1 MKAFKETISHTL
13 DRLGTNTQTG
23 LSDTDVAENAKKYGT
38 NSFTKKKPKP
48 LIFRIFHAAKEPMI
62 ILLIVSAIITLIV
75 NIIHYITHGTADFV
89 EGIAIFAA
97 ISLAVAITVIMEGR
111 SQKAFDA
118 LNKIKEDIKVKVI
131 RNGKVAV
138 IGQQELVV
146 GDITLFETGDKIPV
160 DGRLIEAV
168 GLTVDES
175 SLTGESL
182 PVKKDA
188 DAVFEDDKTP
198 VAERKNMLY
207 SGCFVSGGR
216 GTIIVTEVGDN
227 TEFGNIAK
235 ELSGSE
241 KGNTPLQEKLEKMGK
256 TIAILGTSVAGI
268 VFVIQLI
275 SQIISGTLS
284 LNTVLEDFI
293 ASIVLVVATVPEGL
307 PTIVAVSLAINI
319 IKMAKQN
326 ALVKKLIA
334 CETIGS
340 INVICSD
347 KTGTLTENKMTV
359 TDIYTNG
366 SFCKPEQLTESYL
379 TDNFCINSTAH
390 IEYVENRQKFIGSA
404 TESAILVAYLK
415 SVSDESAY
423 IKHREN
429 ANVDFT
435 YSFSSETKNMTTI
448 IRKGN
453 SFLALSKGSPEKI
466 LAQCSKIIIKDCICD
481 LTNESIADI
490 EEKITVFQK
499 NACRV
504 LAFAHKEFSEK
515 SDYECNRT
523 FIESEMVY
531 DGFVVITDPL
541 RQDVYEAVAHCKN
554 AGIDLKILTG
564 DNIITAR
571 AIANQ
576 LGILKEGSLAVEA
589 REIEDLPEQEF
600 IKMLSKIKVIARS
613 TPGIKMRVVNALK
626 SIGHVVA
633 VTGDGINDA
642 PAIKNADVGIAMGIT
657 GTEVS
662 KEASDIILLDD
673 SFSTIVRAVHWGRG
687 IYENFQ
693 RFIQF
698 QLTVNLS
705 SVLVIL
711 ISILTGLK
719 SPFTALQIL
728 WVNIVMDG
736 PPALTLGLEPIR
748 SDLMKRQPIS
758 RNANIVTGGML
769 SRIVFN
775 GIFISVIFMLQ
786 TYFNILGGTSVQQP
800 AILFTLFVIFQ
811 LFNAFN
817 SRELSDQS
825 ILKHFSKNKLMLL
838 VFGVTFMLQVVITQF
853 GGAIYNT
860 VPLPIDMWI
869 KIIGLGSTVII
880 SSELF
885 KLSKRIFLKNN
896 K

>member
-1 MKAFKETISHTL
+1 MEAFKETIAKTL
-13 DRLGTNTQTG
+13 ERLSVNTQAG
-23 LSDTDVAENAKKYGT
+23 LNDMEVTENAKKYGT

-48 LIFRIFHAAKEPMI
+48 LIFRVFHAAKEPMI

-75 NIIHYITHGTADFV
+75 NIIHYVTEGTADFV
-89 EGIAIFAA
+89 EGIAIFGA
-97 ISLAVAITVIMEGR
+97 IALAVAITVIMEGR

-131 RNGKVAV
+131 RNGTVAV
-138 IGQQELVV
+138 IPQQDLVV

-160 DGRLIEAV
+160 DGRLVESI

-182 PVKKDA
+182 PVKKDCN
-188 DAVFEDDKTP
+188 AVFEDDKTP
-198 VAERKNMLY
+198 VAERLNMLY

-235 ELSGSE
+235 ELTGTE
-241 KGNTPLQEKLEKMGK
+241 KGSTPLQEKLEKMGK
-256 TIAILGTSVAGI
+256 TIAILGTSIAGI

-275 SQIISGTLS
+275 TQMINGTLS
-284 LNTVLEDFI
+284 LSTVLEDFI

-359 TDIYTNG
+359 TDIFTNG
-366 SFCKPEQLTESYL
+366 SFYKPDQLTEGFL

-390 IEYVENRQKFIGSA
+390 IEYADNTQKFIGSA

-423 IKHREN
+423 LKHREN
-429 ANVDFT
+429 ANIDFT

-448 IRKGN
+448 LRKGN
-453 SFLALSKGSPEKI
+453 YFLALSKGSPEKI
-466 LAQCSKIIIKDCICD
+466 LAQCSKIIIKDGICD
-481 LTNESIADI
+481 LSKERIADI

-504 LAFAHKEFSEK
+504 LAFAHKEFLEK
-515 SDYECNRT
+515 SDYESNRT
-523 FIESEMVY
+523 LIESEMVY

-541 RQDVYEAVAHCKN
+541 RQDVYEAVVHCKN

-576 LGILKEGSLAVEA
+576 LGILKDGSLAVEA
-589 REIEDLPEQEF
+589 REIEDLPDQEF
-600 IKMLSKIKVIARS
+600 IQMLSKIKVIARS
-613 TPGIKMRVVNALK
+613 TPVIKMRVVNTLK
-626 SIGHVVA
+626 SMGNVVA

-662 KEASDIILLDD
+662 KEASDIVLLDD
-673 SFSTIVRAVHWGRG
+673 SFSTIVKAVHWGRG

-748 SDLMKRQPIS
+748 DDLMKRQPIS
-758 RNANIVTGGML
+758 RNANIVTRGML

-775 GIFISVIFMLQ
+775 GVFISVIFMLQ
-786 TYFNILGGTSVQQP
+786 TYYNILGGTKEQQP

-811 LFNAFN
+811 LLNAFN
-817 SRELSDQS
+817 SREQSDQS

-880 SSELF
+880 ASELF
-885 KLSKRIFLKNN
+885 KLIKRLMFKSK
-896 K
+896 

>member
-1 MKAFKETISHTL
+1 MKAFKETFAQTL
-13 DRLGTNTQTG
+13 ERLGTNSRTG
-23 LSDTDVAENAKKYGT
+23 LSDSEIAKNAKKYGI
-38 NSFTKKKPKP
+38 NSFTKQKPKP
-48 LIFRIFHAAKEPMI
+48 FIFRVFHAAKEPMI

-75 NIIHYITHGTADFV
+75 NIIHYFADGKVDFV
-89 EGIAIFAA
+89 EVVAIFVA
-97 ISLAVAITVIMEGR
+97 IFLAVAITVLMEGR

-146 GDITLFETGDKIPV
+146 GDIALFETGDKIPV
-160 DGRLIEAV
+160 DGRLIESV
-168 GLTVDES
+168 GLSVDES

-182 PVKKDA
+182 PVKKDCY
-188 DAVFEDDKTP
+188 AVFEDDKTS

-207 SGCFVSGGR
+207 SGCFISGGR

-235 ELSGSE
+235 ELSGTE
-241 KGNTPLQEKLEKMGK
+241 KGNTPLQEKLKKMGK
-256 TIAILGTSVAGI
+256 SIAILGTSIAGI
-268 VFVIQLI
+268 VFMVQIL
-275 SQIISGTLS
+275 SQIISGAFS
-284 LNTVLEDFI
+284 LNTMLEDFI
-293 ASIVLVVATVPEGL
+293 TSIVLVVATVPEGL

-326 ALVKKLIA
+326 ALVKKLVA

-366 SFCKPEQLTESYL
+366 VFFKPDQLTESFL

-390 IEYVENRQKFIGSA
+390 IEHVDNTQKFIGSA

-415 SVSDESAY
+415 SVTDESTY
-423 IKHREN
+423 MKHREN
-429 ANVDFT
+429 ANIDFT
-435 YSFSSETKNMTTI
+435 YSFSSETKNMTTVLH
-448 IRKGN
+448 KGD

-466 LAQCSKIIIKDCICD
+466 MEQCSKIFIKDRICD
-481 LTNESIADI
+481 LTKENIADI
-490 EEKITVFQK
+490 EEQITVFQK

-504 LAFAHKEFSEK
+504 LAFAHKEFSEQLN
-515 SDYECNRT
+515 YECDRAI
-523 FIESEMVY
+523 IESDMFY

-541 RQDVYEAVAHCKN
+541 RQDVFKAVEDCKN

-564 DNIITAR
+564 DNEITAR

-576 LGILKEGSLAVEA
+576 LGILKEGTLVVES
-589 REIEDLPEQEF
+589 RDIEDLPEKEF
-600 IKMLSKIKVIARS
+600 IQMLSKIKVIARS
-613 TPGIKMRVVNALK
+613 TPVIKMRVVNALK
-626 SIGHVVA
+626 SIGYVVA

-662 KEASDIILLDD
+662 KEASDIVLLDD
-673 SFSTIVRAVHWGRG
+673 SFSTIVKAVHWGRG

-748 SDLMKRQPIS
+748 NDLMKRQPIP

-786 TYFNILGGTSVQQP
+786 TYFNILGGTKEQQP

-817 SRELSDQS
+817 SRELSDKS
-825 ILKHFSKNKLMLL
+825 ILKHFSKNKPMLL

-860 VPLPIDMWI
+860 VPLPLDMWI

-880 SSELF
+880 SSEFF
-885 KLSKRIFLKNN
+885 KLSRRIFLIK
-896 K
+896 